1 MTTSLEHD
9 IRTAL
14 ARQADR
20 TTIDAAPEFG
30 ERPLRLHLDS
40 TTRPRHRRLVP
51 LMAAAAVLVA
61 VAGLVVVTQ
70 LRDETP
76 APLAERPA
84 VDASSAAVGLY
95 PAGEV
100 DSIVAAGFDTPQAAV
115 DAYLADR
122 TRPDVV
128 PDGYTVTY
136 SVSDLEPPRIRDDA
150 AVVGF
155 SLATENDTGDGLL
168 LVRQVGAD
176 AQPERWVVTGGG
188 IGTFTIDQLDFR
200 DGQLTGSFTN
210 DAGGQTQVDV
220 YDAASGERL
229 AQSSDDPFTID
240 DLTASAVTVR
250 FWNTV
255 ADGGYPIA
263 VFAEAIVHSGETVT
277 DIGESALHDQYYDA
291 IQQQVEGT
299 HEPFDTG
306 PIAAF
311 LPEVAGDMVTIV
323 DEPGFKIDAQ
333 VQPVQ
338 RTGQDEYCLAI
349 TWAGQELPFDTQA
362 TCFSAEAIAMQQ
374 DIGNGAGLGGP
385 VAVLDSLDGTQVL
398 VVGAVPDAV
407 TDIRTETGKNITPT
421 HNIWWDVIDSGSLV
435 TYKIIASDGRTTE
448 LTAG

>member
-1 MTTSLEHD
+1 MLIDDSLLE
-9 IRTAL
+9 R
-14 ARQADR
+14 DR
-20 TTIDAAPEFG
+20 TRPHAAAPG
-30 ERPLRLHLDS
+30 GRPLLPDA
-40 TTRPRHRRLVP
+40 TTRPERRWLVP
-51 LMAAAAVLVA
+51 VTAAAAVLVV

-76 APLAERPA
+76 APLAEPPA
-84 VDASSAAVGLY
+84 VDASAGAVGLY
-95 PAGEV
+95 PAGDV
-100 DSIVAAGFDTPQAAV
+100 DAIVAAGFGSPQAAV

-128 PDGYTVTY
+128 PDAYTVTY

-150 AVVGF
+150 AIVGF

-168 LVRQVGAD
+168 LVRQVAAG

-210 DAGGQTQVDV
+210 DAGGQTQIDV
-220 YDAASGERL
+220 YHAASGERL
-229 AQSSDDPFTID
+229 AQSSDNPFTID

-263 VFAEAIVHSGETVT
+263 VFAEAIVHTGETVT

-291 IQQQVEGT
+291 IQQQVEGPD
-299 HEPFDTG
+299 EPFDTG

-333 VQPVQ
+333 VQPVE

-349 TWAGQELPFDTQA
+349 SWAGQELPFEAQA
-362 TCFSAEAIAMQQ
+362 SCFSAETIAAQS
-374 DIGNGAGLGGP
+374 DHFGNGAGLGGP

-421 HNIWWDVIDSGSLV
+421 NNIWWDVIDSGSLV

>member
-1 MTTSLEHD
+1 MTTSLEDD

-14 ARQADR
+14 ATQADR
-20 TTIDAAPEFG
+20 TTIDPAPEFG

-40 TTRPRHRRLVP
+40 TPRPRHRRLVP
-51 LMAAAAVLVA
+51 VMAAAAVLVA

-76 APLAERPA
+76 APLAEPAA

-95 PAGEV
+95 PVGDV
-100 DSIVAAGFDTPQAAV
+100 DAIVAAGFGSPQAAV

-122 TRPDVV
+122 TQPDVV

-150 AVVGF
+150 AIVGF

-168 LVRQVGAD
+168 LVLQVAAG

-210 DAGGQTQVDV
+210 DAGGQTQIDV
-220 YDAASGERL
+220 YHAASGERL
-229 AQSSDDPFTID
+229 AQSSDNPFTID

-263 VFAEAIVHSGETVT
+263 VFAEAIVHTGETVT

-291 IQQQVEGT
+291 IQQQVEGSD
-299 HEPFDTG
+299 EPFDTG

-333 VQPVQ
+333 VQPVE

-349 TWAGQELPFDTQA
+349 SWAGQELPFDTQA
-362 TCFSAEAIAMQQ
+362 ACFSAETIAMQQ

-421 HNIWWDVIDSGSLV
+421 NNIWWDVIDSGSLV